1 MSGSGGSGESAT
13 ALAASKEERRR
24 NRDLRDSAVSVLESI
39 PQIPIHVTE
48 IKRLI
53 MKARNVIDSWR
64 GIRQLAIVRPI
75 LLHASQVVSSVY
87 IFRDE
92 KKEEQAIRSVAFHT

>member
-13 ALAASKEERRR
+13 ALAASKEERKR

-53 MKARNVIDSWR
+53 MKARNAKDRVFTL
-64 GIRQLAIVRPI
+64 QLLSVPFFCIESNPLSAKSF
-75 LLHASQVVSSVY
+75 LLPPFFVK
-87 IFRDE
+87 RN
-92 KKEEQAIRSVAFHT
+92 

>member
-1 MSGSGGSGESAT
+1 MSSSGESAT
-13 ALAASKEERRR
+13 ALAAKEERKR

-53 MKARNVIDSWR
+53 MKARKVI
-64 GIRQLAIVRPI
+64 
-75 LLHASQVVSSVY
+75 VS
-87 IFRDE
+87 
-92 KKEEQAIRSVAFHT
+92 

>member
-13 ALAASKEERRR
+13 ALAASKEERKR

-53 MKARNVIDSWR
+53 MKARNVIDSQR

-75 LLHASQVVSSVY
+75 LLH
-87 IFRDE
+87 
-92 KKEEQAIRSVAFHT
+92 